1 MERLLSYD
9 TKGAAQARNPHIA
22 VFIVGLRRL
31 IYDPISLLVKENH
44 IFLIKVGVGCRRV
57 YIHLPKVFRLGG
69 IAGN

>member
-1 MERLLSYD
+1 MERLLSD
-9 TKGAAQARNPHIA
+9 DAEGVAQARDPHIA
-22 VFIVGLRRL
+22 VFIVGFRRL

-57 YIHLPKVFRLGG
+57 NIHLPKVFRLSG